1 MEMNRTELV
10 EAIKTLKMFAERHSL
25 SEELNFSFKYN
36 AEAEALLID
45 CRPHHSRHLSKI
57 LDVRKSKEKFLDLA
71 LDFLEECRNNE
82 QAARIDNEIEQEEA
96 EQQEEELE
104 NHERETENLLA
115 DIEALVEEYN
125 EEQSRIH
132 FSYTV
137 PSDYEFEIT
146 ASIEDEV
153 VESMKINCSD
163 IDSNYL
169 LAQQDAINF
178 FELTVKKYTGDVEE
192 EFEDDEDVEYEEE

>member
-10 EAIKTLKMFAERHSL
+10 EAIKTLKVCAERHSL

-36 AEAEALLID
+36 TEAETLLID
-45 CRPHHSRHLSKI
+45 CRPRYSQHSSKT
-57 LDVRKSKEKFLDLA
+57 LDVRKSKERVLNFG

-82 QAARIDNEIEQEEA
+82 QAARIDDEIEQD
-96 EQQEEELE
+96 EQEEEELE

-115 DIEALVEEYN
+115 DIEALAEGWN

-132 FSYTV
+132 FDYTIH
-137 PSDYEFEIT
+137 SDYEFKIT
-146 ASIEDEV
+146 ASIEDEEV
-153 VESMKINCSD
+153 AAMKIDCSD

-169 LAQQDAINF
+169 LAQQDVINF
-178 FELTVKKYTGDVEE
+178 FELTVKRYSGDVEE
-192 EFEDDEDVEYEEE
+192 EYEDDEEVEYEEE